1 MIAAAVA
8 VRIRPCYHRS
18 DREEAFSRTQGA
30 LEALLLLY
38 ENIIISHTFLTFS
51 DEPTWGTSKKKTS
64 NIKMYARGS
73 SFMILKMF
81 KKKRREKESNLDRAG
96 YEKGEGV
103 LERLLLSEQG
113 HNF

>member
-1 MIAAAVA
+1 
-8 VRIRPCYHRS
+8 
-18 DREEAFSRTQGA
+18 
-30 LEALLLLY
+30 
-38 ENIIISHTFLTFS
+38 
-51 DEPTWGTSKKKTS
+51 
-64 NIKMYARGS
+64 MYARGS

-81 KKKRREKESNLDRAG
+81 KKRREKESNLDRAG